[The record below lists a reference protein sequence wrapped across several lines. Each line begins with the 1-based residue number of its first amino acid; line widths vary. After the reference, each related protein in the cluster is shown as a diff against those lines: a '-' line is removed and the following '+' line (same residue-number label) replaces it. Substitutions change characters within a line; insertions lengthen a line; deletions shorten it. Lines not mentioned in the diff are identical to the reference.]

1 MPRRRSLLH
10 LAGRDTAHQLCAIR
24 SDRASGDRPAHL
36 VQPGTALAPVLP
48 RRRDAPG
55 RQRGLRRGR
64 HAPQL
69 LLRRRLRDPGR
80 GHGGDSAGLRRGR
93 TCPALGS
100 RRRDDARQPPDG
112 ARPQPL
118 PGRASP
124 AGGHGRN
131 DHLPGSGG
139 AAVTDETETVE
150 GYGASS
156 RQRIVHHFGRA
167 GFHAT
172 AQAMLAV
179 DRPLTGRE
187 AAQAVDALVARHDIL
202 RTGITVLPG
211 TQTPLQVVAD
221 RCEVGWNHHDL
232 RATDEKTRRERLA
245 AIAEHAR
252 HQVLAPDK
260 APTMHCVLADL
271 PGDRCGLLLTT
282 HAVRADRRSF
292 AILAEEL
299 AGILRGE
306 GPADEPVQYV
316 QFAEWEETLEVRPTA
331 SAPDPAGAA
340 EHGRPEWPEAAGGHD
355 TGHGVVRVRMDDG
368 LATRLRQYATRH
380 AVSPQAVLFTAF
392 RVLLGRTA
400 GAQGSGAAFL
410 IDGREQ
416 HEDLKDA
423 VGPYTA
429 WAGKAPLSTLA
440 TPFGQLVTETH
451 AWLDRALPGEE
462 PAVDGRTVPWDHAF
476 EFHDGEPATTAVSLE
491 WTDVVMEP
499 HVLRLVVR
507 DSGSSPATELVLD
520 WHHDRARLA
529 GRFTTMLAERL
540 FTLLSG
546 ALADDTQPTGSIR
559 LIGAEELHFLTKEFH
574 TSTSTGN
581 GGTGLPVH
589 RAVHARAAADPDRT
603 AVVAADRT
611 LTYGRLDGMARRLA
625 ARLRELGV
633 GPETPVGIRLEHLA
647 ALPVAVLGVLN
658 AGAAYVPLDPGHP
671 TERAARLLAH
681 TSCEVLLTT
690 DRLDRPEF
698 DGTVL
703 VTDDLDALAGLPEPG
718 RLAGDSV
725 GDDHLAYIMHTS
737 GSSGVPKGVMV
748 QHGALA
754 NYLTWSAGHYLDG
767 PDGGSVVHSSIAFD
781 LTVTSLLSPLVAG
794 RSVRLLAHAQ
804 TDPLELARVIEADP
818 TATLIKLTPSHLRI
832 LNQARK
838 DLPFPVAG
846 RTLVVGGEA
855 LTADLLENWKDCR
868 IVNEYG
874 PTETVVGCC
883 VHEAVPGGEPSLSVP
898 IGSPISGARLHV
910 LDEEMEPVPV
920 ASPGELYIGGDVVS
934 RGYFNAPDLTAE
946 RFVPD
951 PFATR
956 PGSRLYRTGDLVCHL
971 PEGGLRY
978 LGRSDAQ
985 LKLRGF
991 RIEPGEVEA
1000 VLRRHEA
1007 VADAAV
1013 TLTGPPET
1021 PELCAYLVQ
1030 AGDMP
1035 PSAESVHRHA
1045 AEQLPEHMV
1054 PTRWQWLGT
1063 LPLTRNGKVDTAALP
1078 APGPAAAGTADDMDA
1093 TASVVAAPKD
1103 SVELTLLLI
1112 CEELLGRTGLGVRD
1126 DFFDAGGHSL
1136 LAVRL
1141 VAKAETVL
1149 GVSIPLSELFKDE
1162 VVSVE
1167 RLAAM
1172 VRERSTPGGRPD
1184 PLVRLSSAKGPRSP
1198 LFLVH
1203 PGGGH
1208 VLGYRDLAL
1217 AVGADRPVYAFQ
1229 DPSVGAGPHQSVPEL
1244 AETYRT
1250 RLIEA
1255 CPDGPFLLAGWSF
1268 GGLVAFELARRLTA
1282 GGRAPQGLVLVDSYP
1297 AQPAATGAELV
1308 RGFAEE
1314 AGRVLG
1320 IDLDPT
1326 GADLDGLPAE
1336 EAVHAMM
1343 TRAIREGRV
1352 PGDLGV
1358 RHVTEM
1364 FRLHVAHLRAAE
1376 VFSPTGAAR
1385 VGETHLV
1392 QAAAQDRAERDRAA
1406 RLWQDMTDGPVVRHL
1421 LPGGHYSLLRAPQ
1434 VRGLA
1439 ELIAALDGA
1448 GSAS

>member
-1 MPRRRSLLH
+1 MT
-10 LAGRDTAHQLCAIR
+10 DVTE
-24 SDRASGDRPAHL
+24 
-36 VQPGTALAPVLP
+36 
-48 RRRDAPG
+48 
-55 RQRGLRRGR
+55 
-64 HAPQL
+64 
-69 LLRRRLRDPGR
+69 
-80 GHGGDSAGLRRGR
+80 
-93 TCPALGS
+93 
-100 RRRDDARQPPDG
+100 
-112 ARPQPL
+112 
-118 PGRASP
+118 
-124 AGGHGRN
+124 
-131 DHLPGSGG
+131 
-139 AAVTDETETVE
+139 AAE
-150 GYGASS
+150 GYGVSR

-167 GFHAT
+167 GFEAT

-187 AAQAVDALVARHDIL
+187 AAEAVDALVARHDIL
-202 RTGITVLPG
+202 RTGITVPPG
-211 TQTPLQVVAD
+211 TKTPLQVVVD
-221 RCEVGWNHHDL
+221 RCEVAWDHYDL
-232 RATDEKTRRERLA
+232 RATDETTRRDRLT

-252 HQVLAPDK
+252 HQVSALGK
-260 APTMHCVLADL
+260 SPTVHGVLIDL
-271 PGDRCGLLLTT
+271 PGNRCGILLTT

-292 AILAEEL
+292 EVLAEEL
-299 AGILRGE
+299 AGILSGE
-306 GPADEPVQYV
+306 GPAEEPLQYA
-316 QFAEWEETLEVRPTA
+316 QFAEWEGTLDEPSTA
-331 SAPDPAGAA
+331 SASEPAIPAG
-340 EHGRPEWPEAAGGHD
+340 HGRPEWPEAAGGHA
-355 TGHGVVRVRMDDG
+355 TGYGVVRVRTDDG
-368 LATRLRQYATRH
+368 LAALLKRYATRR

-400 GAQGSGAAFL
+400 GAAGSEAAFL
-410 IDGREQ
+410 IDGRQQ
-416 HEDLKDA
+416 HEDLREA

-429 WAGKAPLSTLA
+429 WAGKAPFSTLA
-440 TPFGQLVTETH
+440 APFGRLVTETE
-451 AWLDRALPGEE
+451 AWLDRALLEDE
-462 PAVDGRTVPWDHAF
+462 PDAGGRTAAWDHAF
-476 EFHDGEPATTAVSLE
+476 EFHDGVPTTAAVSVE

-507 DSGSSPATELVLD
+507 DSGGGSPAAQLVLD

-529 GRFTTMLAERL
+529 GRYVTMLAERL

-546 ALADDTQPTGSIR
+546 ALADDTLPADSLR
-559 LIGAEELHFLTKEFH
+559 LIGAEELHFLTDTFH
-574 TSTSTGN
+574 DSAGSAS

-603 AVVAADRT
+603 AVVAADRS

-625 ARLRELGV
+625 AGLRELGV
-633 GPETPVGIRLEHLA
+633 GPETPVGIRLDHLA

-690 DRLDRPEF
+690 DRLDRPDF
-698 DGTVL
+698 AGTVL
-703 VTDDLDALAGLPEPG
+703 LLDDLDALAGAPEPG
-718 RLAGDSV
+718 RVAGDAV
-725 GDDHLAYIMHTS
+725 GDDQLAYIMHTS

-767 PDGGSVVHSSIAFD
+767 SVGGSVVHSSIAFD

-794 RSVRLLAHAQ
+794 RSVRLLAKAQ
-804 TDPLELARVIEADP
+804 TDPLELARVIEEDP
-818 TATLIKLTPSHLRI
+818 AATLIKLTPSHLRI
-832 LNQARK
+832 LNQARR
-838 DLPFPVAG
+838 DMPFPVAG

-855 LTADLLENWKDCR
+855 LTADLLEDWKDCR
-868 IVNEYG
+868 VVNEYG

-883 VHEAVPGGEPSLSVP
+883 VHEAVPGAEPSLSVP
-898 IGSPISGARLHV
+898 IGSPITGARLHV
-910 LDEEMEPVPV
+910 LDEKMEPVPV

-934 RGYFNAPDLTAE
+934 RGYFGAPDLTAE

-956 PGSRLYRTGDLVCHL
+956 SGSRLYRTGDLVCHL

-1000 VLRRHEA
+1000 VLRRHES

-1013 TLTGPPET
+1013 TLAGPPEA
-1021 PELCAYLVQ
+1021 PELCAYLVP
-1030 AGDMP
+1030 AGAP
-1035 PSAESVHRHA
+1035 RPSAESVHRHA
-1045 AEQLPEHMV
+1045 AGQLPEHMV
-1054 PTRWQWLGT
+1054 PTRWQWLDT

-1078 APGPAAAGTADDMDA
+1078 TSRPVAAGTDGGVDR
-1093 TASVVAAPKD
+1093 TAAVVAGPKD
-1103 SVELTLLLI
+1103 SVELALLLI

-1141 VAKAETVL
+1141 IAKAEAVL
-1149 GVSIPLSELFKDE
+1149 GVGIPLSALFKDE

-1172 VRERSTPGGRPD
+1172 VRERSAAGGRPD
-1184 PLVRLSSAKGPRSP
+1184 PLVMLSSAKGPRLP

-1203 PGGGH
+1203 PGGGQ

-1229 DPSVGAGPHQSVPEL
+1229 DPSEETGPHQSVPEL

-1250 RLIEA
+1250 RLLEA

-1282 GGRAPQGLVLVDSYP
+1282 GGRAPRALVLVDSYP
-1297 AQPAATGAELV
+1297 AQPAATGADLV

-1314 AGRVLG
+1314 AGRALG
-1320 IDLDPT
+1320 IDLEPT
-1326 GADLDGLPAE
+1326 DADLEGRSAE
-1336 EAVHAMM
+1336 EAVHAMI
-1343 TRAIREGRV
+1343 TRATGEGRV
-1352 PGDLGV
+1352 PADIGV
-1358 RHVTEM
+1358 RHVSGM

-1376 VFSPTGAAR
+1376 AFSPAGAAR

-1392 QAAAQDRAERDRAA
+1392 QAAVQDRADRDRAA
-1406 RLWQDMTDGPVVRHL
+1406 RLWQDMTDGQVVRHL
-1421 LPGGHYSLLRAPQ
+1421 LAGDHYSLMRAPQ
-1434 VRGLA
+1434 VQGLA
-1439 ELIAALDGA
+1439 ELIAALDDT